1 MKKKIFYIIICSFL
15 LLGYSCE
22 NYDELIP
29 KEYDKILSMKEVGEQ
44 NLVLYTTGED
54 GTFELT
60 IMKGGNTPETKAQ
73 AEVRVMNEIELSDYS
88 KLVGKEYKL
97 LPSSMYEISNP
108 QVNFVSEERYQN
120 RSIFFKTTD
129 INMLLEV
136 EPQINYV
143 LPVMLTSNTD
153 SVNSEKKLLI
163 LKPNVVVPVVTYEE
177 LESSVAVSGDGIT
190 YDFYLTL
197 PFESLWDFEATVE
210 VDPIAAPSGKI
221 ILPSSNYII
230 ENGGVVSFKKGS
242 KKSEPLSIT
251 LNNGDFFGSSYVI
264 PIKITNISLPGFE
277 FSSSVFKLYGAF
289 NKIPLTAGML
299 STNAQENSEGP
310 IENLIDD
317 NAASYF
323 HSAYSYP
330 VSDAHY
336 IQIKLK
342 EPITKCGFDY
352 QNRNNFNGK
361 PEEFRI
367 MVSSDGETWTELAH
381 VDSGLPTIAGSKYS
395 SPFYTASQPFSYFR
409 YVVYKTNS
417 GYSPTFFSLAE
428 FTLFGK

>member
-1 MKKKIFYIIICSFL
+1 MKKKILHIIICSFL

-29 KEYDKILSMKEVGEQ
+29 KEYEKILSMKEVGEQ
-44 NLVLYTTGED
+44 NLILYTTGED
-54 GTFELT
+54 GAFEVT
-60 IMKGGNTPETKAQ
+60 IMKGGKTPEIKAE
-73 AEVRVMNEIELSDYS
+73 AEVGVMNEDELADYS

-97 LPSSMYEISNP
+97 LPSSMYEIPNP
-108 QVNFVSEERYQN
+108 QVNFTTEERYQN
-120 RSIFFKTTD
+120 RSILFKTTD
-129 INMLLEV
+129 IKMLLDA
-136 EPQINYV
+136 EPQTNYV

-177 LESSVAVSGDGIT
+177 LESSIAVSGEGVT

-210 VDPIAAPSGKI
+210 VDPSSVPWDKI
-221 ILPSSNYII
+221 LLPSATYTI
-230 ENGGVVSFKKGS
+230 ENGGAVSFKKGS
-242 KKSEPLSIT
+242 QKSEPLRIT
-251 LNNGDFFGSSYVI
+251 INNGDFFGSSYVI

-289 NKIPLTAGML
+289 NKIPLTPGML
-299 STNAQENSEGP
+299 STNAQESSEGP
-310 IENLIDD
+310 IENLIDE
-317 NAASYF
+317 NPASYF

-336 IQIKLK
+336 IQINLK

-361 PEEFRI
+361 PMEFGI
-367 MVSSDGETWTELAH
+367 MVSSDGDTWTELAH
-381 VDSGLPTIAGSKYS
+381 VDSDLPTTAGSKYS
-395 SPFYTASQPFSYFR
+395 SPFFTATQPFSYFR

>member
-1 MKKKIFYIIICSFL
+1 MKKKILHIIICSFL

-29 KEYDKILSMKEVGEQ
+29 KEYEKILSMKEVGEQ
-44 NLVLYTTGED
+44 NLILYTTGED
-54 GTFELT
+54 GAFEVT
-60 IMKGGNTPETKAQ
+60 IMKGGKTPEIKAE
-73 AEVRVMNEIELSDYS
+73 AEVGVMNEDELADYS

-97 LPSSMYEISNP
+97 LPSSMYEIPNP
-108 QVNFVSEERYQN
+108 QVNFTTEERYQN
-120 RSIFFKTTD
+120 RSILFKTTD
-129 INMLLEV
+129 IKMLLDA
-136 EPQINYV
+136 EPQTNYV

-177 LESSVAVSGDGIT
+177 LESSIAVSGEGVT

-210 VDPIAAPSGKI
+210 VDPSSVPWDKI
-221 ILPSSNYII
+221 LLPSATYTI
-230 ENGGVVSFKKGS
+230 ENGGAVSFKKGS
-242 KKSEPLSIT
+242 QKSEPLIIT
-251 LNNGDFFGSSYVI
+251 INNGDFFGSSYVI

-289 NKIPLTAGML
+289 NKIPLTPGML
-299 STNAQENSEGP
+299 STNAQESSEGP
-310 IENLIDD
+310 IENLIDE
-317 NAASYF
+317 NPASYF

-336 IQIKLK
+336 IQINLK

-361 PEEFRI
+361 PMEFGI
-367 MVSSDGETWTELAH
+367 MVSSDGDTWTELAH
-381 VDSGLPTIAGSKYS
+381 VDSDLPTTAGSKYS
-395 SPFYTASQPFSYFR
+395 SPFFTATQPFSYFR

>member
-1 MKKKIFYIIICSFL
+1 MKKKILHIIICSFL

-29 KEYDKILSMKEVGEQ
+29 KEYEKILSMKEVGEQ
-44 NLVLYTTGED
+44 NLILYTTGED
-54 GTFELT
+54 GAFEVT
-60 IMKGGNTPETKAQ
+60 VMKGGKTPELKAE
-73 AEVRVMNEIELSDYS
+73 AEVGVMNEAELADYS

-97 LPSSMYEISNP
+97 LPSSMYEIPNQ
-108 QVNFVSEERYQN
+108 QVNFTTEERYQN
-120 RSIFFKTTD
+120 RSIFFKTSD
-129 INMLLEV
+129 IKMLLEA
-136 EPQINYV
+136 EPQTNYV

-177 LESSVAVSGDGIT
+177 LESSVSVSGDGVT

-210 VDPIAAPSGKI
+210 IDSMAAPYGMI
-221 ILPSSNYII
+221 LLPSSNYNL
-230 ENGGVVSFKKGS
+230 ENAGVVSFKKGS

-251 LNNGDFFGSSYVI
+251 INNGDFFGSSYVI
-264 PIKITNISLPGFE
+264 PIKIKDISLPGFE
-277 FSSSVFKLYGAF
+277 FSSSIFKLYGAF

-299 STNAQENSEGP
+299 STNAQEPSEGP
-310 IENLIDD
+310 IENLIDE
-317 NAASYF
+317 NPASYF
-323 HSAYSYP
+323 HSAYSFP

-336 IQIKLK
+336 IQINLK

-352 QNRNNFNGK
+352 QNRNNYNGK
-361 PEEFRI
+361 PLEFRI

-381 VDSGLPTIAGSKYS
+381 VDSGLPTTPGSKYS
-395 SPFYTASQPFSYFR
+395 SVFYTATQPFSYFR
-409 YVVYKTNS
+409 FVVYRTND